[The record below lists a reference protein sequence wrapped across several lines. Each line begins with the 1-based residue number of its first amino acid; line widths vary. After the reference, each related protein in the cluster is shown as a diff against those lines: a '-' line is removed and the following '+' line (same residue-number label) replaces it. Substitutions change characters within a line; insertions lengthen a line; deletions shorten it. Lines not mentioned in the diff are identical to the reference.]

1 MKVYYHTRHWGL
13 FGNLGSLTF
22 EKAQVPGWRNRPAHL
37 FEESFLISI
46 DDPYS
51 SIQVSAMPN
60 NSINQLKRAV
70 QLAEQIDRLEAE
82 LNQILA
88 NAGGKASST
97 PSAAPKAA
105 ASTTAAPKAGK
116 KGGMSA
122 AGRARIAAAQKARW
136 AKIKA
141 AKSPAAPAPAASAR
155 TAPAGKR
162 KPRRGISAEARAR
175 MVAGAKA
182 RWAQIKAGKA
192 PAPKRK
198 TSRK

>member
-1 MKVYYHTRHWGL
+1 
-13 FGNLGSLTF
+13 
-22 EKAQVPGWRNRPAHL
+22 
-37 FEESFLISI
+37 
-46 DDPYS
+46 
-51 SIQVSAMPN
+51 MPN

-88 NAGGKASST
+88 SAAGKAST
-97 PSAAPKAA
+97 AGSAVAKITAPKAA
-105 ASTTAAPKAGK
+105 APTGK

-141 AKSPAAPAPAASAR
+141 AKSSGAPAAETR
-155 TAPAGKR
+155 PAS
-162 KPRRGISAEARAR
+162 KPKGQQRRGISAEARAR

-198 TSRK
+198 AKG